1 MSGVLQQIKFYII
14 EISGGSKET
23 STFSL
28 FSSIMTFPELL
39 ITHSL
44 CKPASFLHKSSCLRI
59 VESPFP
65 AGLYQDRD
73 LAPGMKNNC
82 CCLSRLRPVKIP
94 FPAGL
99 HQYRDLTHFAFVIV
113 FANGGDHITVGEM
126 AGGKGFF

>member
-23 STFSL
+23 ATFSL
-28 FSSIMTFPELL
+28 FYSIMTFPELL

-73 LAPGMKNNC
+73 LA
-82 CCLSRLRPVKIP
+82 
-94 FPAGL
+94 
-99 HQYRDLTHFAFVIV
+99 HFAFVIV
-113 FANGGDHITVGEM
+113 FANGGDHITVREM